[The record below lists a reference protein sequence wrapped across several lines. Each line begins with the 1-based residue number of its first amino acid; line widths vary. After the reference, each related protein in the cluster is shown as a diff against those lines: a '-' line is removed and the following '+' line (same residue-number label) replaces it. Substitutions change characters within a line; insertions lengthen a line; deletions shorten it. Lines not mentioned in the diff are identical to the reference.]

1 MRPPRQLHRVF
12 LLALLFGAVTARAQ
26 APVVTTHGDAAPS
39 ELAEPIKTQLAA
51 GGQRVAVGSKALI
64 FWWVKTLPLRA
75 GSSEVGWS
83 AIDEGT
89 LVGAVTLSSNY
100 TDMRGR
106 VVKPGVYT
114 LRYGVQPADGN
125 HLGASPNP
133 EFLLLSPAA
142 SDPSAAPLGHEGTIK
157 ISKLSIGLSHPAVWG
172 LDPPVASGAPLSL
185 KKNDAGMTAVIF
197 DLPVSRDG
205 KDAGRLKFG
214 LILVG
219 EIQS

>member
-1 MRPPRQLHRVF
+1 MRSPRQLHRVF

-26 APVVTTHGDAAPS
+26 TPVVTTHSDAAPS
-39 ELAEPIKTQLAA
+39 ELAEPINTQLAA
-51 GGQRVAVGSKALI
+51 GGQRVAVGSKALT

-142 SDPSAAPLGHEGTIK
+142 SDTSAAPLGHEGTIK

-214 LILVG
+214 LILIG
-219 EIQS
+219 EIQA